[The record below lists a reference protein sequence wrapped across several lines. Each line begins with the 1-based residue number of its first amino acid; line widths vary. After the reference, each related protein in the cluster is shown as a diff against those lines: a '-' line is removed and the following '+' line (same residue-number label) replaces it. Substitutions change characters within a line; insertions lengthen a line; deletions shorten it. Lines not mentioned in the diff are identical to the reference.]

1 VRAARSAGC
10 QAAQACRRRAHAS
23 RRPRTAVTVYL
34 DASVVLRILLRQ
46 PRRLAAWGRWEAAY
60 SSELLGIEARRGIDP
75 LRRPRPADVPPHST
89 RTGRGTGPTPWPR
102 RGLPGAAP
110 PIPTAV
116 KTLDAIHLAS
126 ALLLRE
132 RRTASLIFATH
143 DPQQLRA
150 ARALGFECLGM

>member
-1 VRAARSAGC
+1 M
-10 QAAQACRRRAHAS
+10 
-23 RRPRTAVTVYL
+23 TVYL

-60 SSELLGIEARRGIDP
+60 SSELLGIEARRVIDR
-75 LRRPRPADVPPHST
+75 LRVQAALDDPELADVHHDLT
-89 RTGRGTGPTPWPR
+89 RIERAIGAIPLTRPVLHR
-102 RGLPGAAP
+102 AALPM
-110 PIPTAV
+110 PTAV

>member
-1 VRAARSAGC
+1 
-10 QAAQACRRRAHAS
+10 
-23 RRPRTAVTVYL
+23 VTVYL
-34 DASVVLRILLRQ
+34 DASVVLRILLQQ

-60 SSELLGIEARRGIDP
+60 SSELLGIEARRVIDR
-75 LRRPRPADVPPHST
+75 LRVQAALDDHELADVHHDLT
-89 RTGRGTGPTPWPR
+89 RIERAIGAIPLTRPVLHR
-102 RGLPGAAP
+102 AALPM
-110 PIPTAV
+110 PTAV